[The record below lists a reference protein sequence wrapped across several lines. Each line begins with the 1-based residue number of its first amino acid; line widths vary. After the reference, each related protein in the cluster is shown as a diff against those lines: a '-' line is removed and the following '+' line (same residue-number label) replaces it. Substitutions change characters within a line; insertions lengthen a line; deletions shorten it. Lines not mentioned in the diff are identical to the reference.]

1 MKSSPNESGG
11 WCVSNETHHA
21 SLVNYIC
28 PLSHMRFPPALM
40 VTVCLAIGLAAC
52 SPSEDPNA
60 AASKRPPPSVP
71 VVVATVEQK
80 DVPVKLLAIGNV
92 RPRAT
97 VAVKARVT
105 GQISEVLFTEGQ
117 DVKAGDVLVKIDP
130 EPFEVTLAQAQAR
143 LAQATTQADI
153 ARKQADRYKNLSQ
166 SGGVSREEVDNFI
179 STADAANSN
188 TVAAAAM
195 VKEAELQLSYCT
207 VISPITG
214 RAGRRAVDAG
224 NVVLADATDLVVIN
238 QLRPI
243 EVIFAVPEQYFGD
256 IQRYTNLGEL
266 KVTITPSG
274 SVSQE
279 IDGVLSFVDNA
290 IKSATGTLEMKATMA
305 NEDLTLWPGQYGE
318 VALTLTTQPDALVV
332 PATAVQTG
340 QDGQYVFIVKDDS
353 TVDVRPV
360 TVERTLGAEAIVS
373 KGLKKGE
380 VVVIDGQLRLVKG
393 SRVEMK
399 PPVGITPQADE
410 EASKL
415 SQAKIQ

>member
-1 MKSSPNESGG
+1 MKSSPNESGCG
-11 WCVSNETHHA
+11 AFPDETIHA
-21 SLVNYIC
+21 ALVNYIF
-28 PLSHMRFPPALM
+28 PFSHMRFPPPLLAAVSLAL
-40 VTVCLAIGLAAC
+40 GLTAC
-52 SPSEDPNA
+52 SPTQKSDPKGG
-60 AASKRPPPSVP
+60 SRPPPPVP

-80 DVPVKLLAIGNV
+80 DVPVELLAIGNV
-92 RPRAT
+92 RPKAS

-179 STADAANSN
+179 STADAADSN

-195 VKEAELQLSYCT
+195 VKEAELHLSYCT
-207 VISPITG
+207 VTSPISG

-224 NVVLADATDLVVIN
+224 NVVIEDATDLVLIN

-243 EVIFAVPEQYFGD
+243 EVIFSVPEQYFGD

-266 KVTITPSG
+266 KVSITPSG

-279 IDGVLSFVDNA
+279 IHGVLSFVDNA
-290 IKSATGTLEMKATMA
+290 IKPATGTLEMKATMP
-305 NEDLTLWPGQYGE
+305 NEELTLWPGQYGE
-318 VALTLTTQPDALVV
+318 VALTLTTEPDVLVV
-332 PATAVQTG
+332 PGTAVQTG
-340 QDGQYVFIVKDDS
+340 QDGQYVFIVTEDS
-353 TVDVRPV
+353 KADVRPV

-373 KGLKKGE
+373 KGLQKGD

-393 SRVEMK
+393 SRVEIK
-399 PPVGITPQADE
+399 PPVGMMPEADDA
-410 EASKL
+410 ASKL
-415 SQAKIQ
+415 SQTKIP

>member
-1 MKSSPNESGG
+1 
-11 WCVSNETHHA
+11 
-21 SLVNYIC
+21 
-28 PLSHMRFPPALM
+28 MRYPPTL
-40 VTVCLAIGLAAC
+40 LAILSLALGLTAC
-52 SPSEDPNA
+52 SPSKEADSKA
-60 AASKRPPPSVP
+60 GKRPPPSVP

-130 EPFEVTLAQAQAR
+130 EPFEVTLAQAKAR
-143 LAQATTQADI
+143 LAQAATQADI
-153 ARKQADRYKNLSQ
+153 ARKQADRYRNLSQ

-179 STADAANSN
+179 STADAADSN

-224 NVVLADATDLVVIN
+224 NVVKEDETDLVVIN

-243 EVIFAVPEQYFGD
+243 EVIFSVPEQYFGD

-266 KVTITPSG
+266 KVTITTSG
-274 SVSQE
+274 SESQV

-290 IKSATGTLEMKATMA
+290 IKPATGTLEMKATMA
-305 NEDLTLWPGQYGE
+305 NENLTLWPGQYGE
-318 VALTLTTQPDALVV
+318 VALTLTTQPDALVI

-340 QDGQYVFIVKDDS
+340 QDGQYVFLVKDDS
-353 TVDVRPV
+353 TVDVQPV
-360 TVERTLGAEAIVS
+360 TIERTLGAEAIVS
-373 KGLKKGE
+373 KGLKKGD
-380 VVVIDGQLRLVKG
+380 VVVIDGQLRLVRG
-393 SRVEMK
+393 SRVEIK
-399 PPVGITPQADE
+399 PPVGMTPQADE
-410 EASKL
+410 AASKL
-415 SQAKIQ
+415 SQAQIQ